1 MVISSILYAT
11 GALLEA
17 WLAAMLLVCWRR
29 LRDSGARWPGLL
41 AAGFACN
48 AVRCGLLAWGEGNVT
63 LEHVPSMITS
73 VLAATAIALLT
84 AALVDYAGLRRVT
97 ARRIDLGTILL
108 LVLTVGAVALHEI
121 TRGETLIVV
130 NLFFFVWIAL
140 FARALMREPHSGHAF
155 VIGALFA
162 FPVGSVAA
170 NEGWMPFELL
180 PVIELVPIT
189 AIGLTVLT
197 TGLLRSHRR
206 AQLERAVA
214 VKALA
219 EREQAQ
225 VALRAANET
234 LEHRVAVRTQ
244 ELHETIEGLESFNR
258 TVSHDLRGP
267 LGGISGLAKLARDE
281 VADGNVDSADR
292 LLAAIAR
299 QADDSARLV
308 GALLALARASDA
320 EPRTTRF
327 ELAPLVSEAVAALG
341 ETARP
346 AAVTIDVGPLPEV
359 VADRELLR
367 QVFVNLI
374 GNACK
379 FAAGAVR
386 PHVEIGGVPTPAG
399 EAFYVRDNGIGFAS
413 EAAAR
418 LFKPF
423 QRLHGE
429 KFEGIGVGLSIV
441 RRIVAHHGGRVWA
454 EGEPGAGATFWF
466 TLGAPER
473 AAA

>member
-1 MVISSILYAT
+1 
-11 GALLEA
+11 
-17 WLAAMLLVCWRR
+17 
-29 LRDSGARWPGLL
+29 
-41 AAGFACN
+41 
-48 AVRCGLLAWGEGNVT
+48 
-63 LEHVPSMITS
+63 
-73 VLAATAIALLT
+73 
-84 AALVDYAGLRRVT
+84 
-97 ARRIDLGTILL
+97 
-108 LVLTVGAVALHEI
+108 
-121 TRGETLIVV
+121 
-130 NLFFFVWIAL
+130 
-140 FARALMREPHSGHAF
+140 
-155 VIGALFA
+155 
-162 FPVGSVAA
+162 
-170 NEGWMPFELL
+170 
-180 PVIELVPIT
+180 
-189 AIGLTVLT
+189 
-197 TGLLRSHRR
+197 
-206 AQLERAVA
+206 
-214 VKALA
+214 
-219 EREQAQ
+219 
-225 VALRAANET
+225 
-234 LEHRVAVRTQ
+234 
-244 ELHETIEGLESFNR
+244 
-258 TVSHDLRGP
+258 
-267 LGGISGLAKLARDE
+267 